1 MARFRV
7 LIDGHCGDSIDLG
20 KTSQLVT
27 AGRER
32 QKSAYTNPLLLLF
45 PLALG
50 AGLMAT
56 NRWFTE
62 VDDECAIIDLAAPP
76 VSRTLR
82 IFWNGLGL
90 HEHPPLYDLL
100 LHGWLRFTGGNI
112 HLLRLPSVIFYVLA
126 AWIIGI
132 TARRLGGE
140 RSQLWALVIV
150 ALWPFGFH
158 FGRLATWYSFCFLLV
173 SLLTLAYFRFLE
185 EPSPKNWFRFL
196 AASIA
201 LVYSNY
207 FGWAILFC
215 LALDYV
221 IRNRRQLAAAG
232 PRVLLGAA
240 ILVAAYLP
248 LFRSFHRE
256 TELGIHP
263 GAFSIS
269 TLVNIAYNTYC
280 VFVSESVAPW
290 FWFLGAPA
298 CIAVAIC
305 LVLTFRRTPPAAKA
319 FLGYFLGLVTLLATL
334 SAVVPKRVLLVSP
347 WLILPVAL
355 ALGAPSDRGGRR
367 VLAGTLALVAAI
379 GWFGIF
385 SRRLYAAPHWVEP
398 WQPIA
403 QRAADLVHARGV
415 VIGNNPSFF
424 FYLSYLL
431 PTHSVASD
439 AGGFGGL
446 LPDSVRAAGVYN
458 PAQWIE
464 AGHPVSGTTMLVKGL
479 HFGRAS
485 FDPTDDAQGWLD
497 THCGLAKDEQLVRD
511 PGAELKQHY
520 THIPQPEWR
529 IEIRTY
535 ACR

>member
-280 VFVSESVAPW
+280 VFERVGGSVVLVSGRPGMHRGRDLPGLDVSANSSCGESLSRIFPGTRHSSRYAERR
-290 FWFLGAPA
+290 GAEARSARKPLA
-298 CIAVAIC
+298 DFAGGPGARRAIGPG
-305 LVLTFRRTPPAAKA
+305 RTPCSGWDARA
-319 FLGYFLGLVTLLATL
+319 G
-334 SAVVPKRVLLVSP
+334 
-347 WLILPVAL
+347 
-355 ALGAPSDRGGRR
+355 RGD
-367 VLAGTLALVAAI
+367 
-379 GWFGIF
+379 W
-385 SRRLYAAPHWVEP
+385 
-398 WQPIA
+398 
-403 QRAADLVHARGV
+403 
-415 VIGNNPSFF
+415 
-424 FYLSYLL
+424 
-431 PTHSVASD
+431 
-439 AGGFGGL
+439 
-446 LPDSVRAAGVYN
+446 
-458 PAQWIE
+458 
-464 AGHPVSGTTMLVKGL
+464 
-479 HFGRAS
+479 
-485 FDPTDDAQGWLD
+485 
-497 THCGLAKDEQLVRD
+497 LVRD
-511 PGAELKQHY
+511 FLAAVVCGSALG
-520 THIPQPEWR
+520 
-529 IEIRTY
+529 
-535 ACR
+535 